1 MRGSHFPTLLSSTP
15 RRISTRDAALDVI
28 FAYVV
33 HVGSAKN
40 AFPSTRPVQYVDP
53 ALYVKKT
60 IDHLAP
66 ATATVAGM
74 DIGVAM

>member
-1 MRGSHFPTLLSSTP
+1 
-15 RRISTRDAALDVI
+15 
-28 FAYVV
+28 V